1 MVIHAVPGHSREVS
15 LADCAR
21 ACTQQG
27 CDAFGYDRVY
37 PNYCYFYRKP
47 YVTKNRPGMTLG
59 ECTEF
64 GAALPAQTEGATSLE
79 PGIKLAQASGET
91 APVPTASDIVHCPN
105 GPVKVTGF
113 KLTCDWILSGGT
125 TLGSTRLSYSVA
137 NINECAAKCRPVGA
151 CTGFT
156 YNAGDPEGRHACT
169 LFGGRP
175 EGRELA
181 GWISGSR

>member
-1 MVIHAVPGHSREVS
+1 VPGHSREVS

-59 ECTEF
+59 ERTEF

-125 TLGSTRLSYSVA
+125 TLGSKIDDKA
-137 NINECAAKCRPVGA
+137 
-151 CTGFT
+151 
-156 YNAGDPEGRHACT
+156 YNAGLRNIPDKRDFAIVFT
-169 LFGGRP
+169 LP
-175 EGRELA
+175 A
-181 GWISGSR
+181 SGIVRICL